1 MLLFWLCSRN
11 TKKGDDLRATERMD
25 VVFKMF
31 QQAISEHWQCRRI
44 SNEVEKLRKEM
55 DDEVDGTY
63 LEKEPRC
70 FCFACILL
78 TCHILGR
85 EEGLRRLGWTGANEL
100 FVDDGKILWANHYT
114 HEIVRLVEEDETVE
128 TDGSTPKRPKAE
140 VVDLCS

>member
-1 MLLFWLCSRN
+1 
-11 TKKGDDLRATERMD
+11 MD

-100 FVDDGKILWANHYT
+100 FVLLLLLLQNAKKER
-114 HEIVRLVEEDETVE
+114 HEFLLQVGI
-128 TDGSTPKRPKAE
+128 PN
-140 VVDLCS
+140 C